1 MTFGEAW
8 VEHDYNPFI
17 LFNEDGRVKSLNKEA
32 QYLLAET
39 KNRELF
45 DLTQI
50 YASHSYG
57 FKTTVLDLSFGSY
70 KFYAITIGYLDENE
84 IGIKLYKTATKKFV
98 NIEKEGDSVNLYLL
112 LDLCIS
118 ASSTRVKAEFTKE
131 FDPTFPEIKLHIS
144 NFTKLLDEIYRSHSL
159 ATLIKTK
166 LSLVTGEHIKQNGKK
181 YPIFSIA
188 ITSDH
193 KESRCEKEI
202 ELMALKSNAIVK
214 FQKNSTIINS
224 AFIVS

>member
-1 MTFGEAW
+1 
-8 VEHDYNPFI
+8 
-17 LFNEDGRVKSLNKEA
+17 
-32 QYLLAET
+32 
-39 KNRELF
+39 
-45 DLTQI
+45 
-50 YASHSYG
+50 
-57 FKTTVLDLSFGSY
+57 
-70 KFYAITIGYLDENE
+70 
-84 IGIKLYKTATKKFV
+84 
-98 NIEKEGDSVNLYLL
+98 L